1 MAPCCRNI
9 SVNANPIPE
18 AAPVTMTTLS
28 TTEKYIPM
36 LLFILDDQTQLKL
49 NDRCVYLEYI
59 SA

>member
-28 TTEKYIPM
+28 GTEKYIPM
-36 LLFILDDQTQLKL
+36 LLFILDENTIKMK
-49 NDRCVYLEYI
+49 
-59 SA
+59 